1 MFGDR
6 AAKKH
11 PRRSLVAGSA
21 AFVGAAVITVGLG
34 LQPAAANGDT
44 RSPSHSAA
52 TRTAD
57 PAEPGLGSS
66 NLIQSDDFFQQG
78 LSAVGATVELAG
90 TQGLSACSGEE
101 TMRSL
106 TDGKAAAY
114 ADVAWTFDTNGS
126 LLNESVADLSGDGSA
141 VSYEKQL
148 NDLVRSCQHEPAGHW
163 HYGPGQA
170 LTLAGGE
177 GHWYP
182 SVNGDGAVS
191 GGVAVVR
198 SGRRIGIVELV
209 GAPSNDP
216 GYMKGI
222 TAVAINRLAS

>member
-1 MFGDR
+1 MFGNQ
-6 AAKKH
+6 AARKH
-11 PRRSLVAGSA
+11 SRRNLIAGSA
-21 AFVGAAVITVGLG
+21 ALVGAAVITVGVG
-34 LQPAAANGDT
+34 LQPAAASGDT
-44 RSPSHSAA
+44 RSPSHSAV
-52 TRTAD
+52 TRTAG

-101 TMRSL
+101 TMRAL
-106 TDGKAAAY
+106 TKGNAAAY
-114 ADVAWTFDTNGS
+114 ADVAWTFDTDGS
-126 LLNESVADLSGDGSA
+126 LLNESVADLSSDKSA
-141 VSYEKQL
+141 ASYEKQL
-148 NDLVRSCQHEPAGHW
+148 NDLVRSCQDEPAGHW

-198 SGRRIGIVELV
+198 SGQRIGIVELV
-209 GAPSNDP
+209 GAPGNDP

-222 TAVAINRLAS
+222 TAIAVNRLAS